1 MVLGVPVLN
10 HIKMIFF
17 SGVIFALKVLTT
29 HYSPR
34 GMHYALGFIPVPS
47 KYIYWA
53 ELGLI
58 QLMVPNASFT
68 GMFTWCITFYM
79 HVISLSA

>member
-1 MVLGVPVLN
+1 MYQ
-10 HIKMIFF
+10 IKQTHSF

-29 HYSPR
+29 HYTPA
-34 GMHYALGFIPVPS
+34 GTHYALGFIPVPS

-58 QLMVPNASFT
+58 QLIYPNASFT
-68 GMFTWCITFYM
+68 GENITCCF
-79 HVISLSA
+79 